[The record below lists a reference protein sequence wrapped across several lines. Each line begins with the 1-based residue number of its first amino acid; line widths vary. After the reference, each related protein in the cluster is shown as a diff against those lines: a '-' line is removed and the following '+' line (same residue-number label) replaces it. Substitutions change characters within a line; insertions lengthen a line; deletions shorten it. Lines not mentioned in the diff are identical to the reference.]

1 MSFHM
6 ASTNNQRFLQLLI
19 LELKRLGNHHLN
31 FKAFIGYSQIDV
43 GRQAFGPE
51 SHPRACDP
59 FYVFG
64 QIIDAPV
71 RRQSSAGKLIWN
83 VLTLN

>member
-1 MSFHM
+1 LTS
-6 ASTNNQRFLQLLI
+6 
-19 LELKRLGNHHLN
+19 ELKRLSSHHLN
-31 FKAFIGYSQIDV
+31 FNAFIGYSRIDV

-59 FYVFG
+59 FYVFVH
-64 QIIDAPV
+64 IIDAPV